1 MNPIMNRTNFLTV
14 IEYQAAL
21 DQIIVAAQYSIRI
34 HDRDLEASGFNSAVS
49 YEKLHHFCLAGGQR
63 QIEILL
69 DDTAY
74 VQNRCPRL
82 MTLLRDFSHVIEIRR
97 TAADGTQPDYG
108 FALGDRNMVLKRVD
122 KSALLGQF
130 DPDDAASAAVL
141 HQQFD
146 YLWQRAAGSVSA
158 TTLGLG

>member
-1 MNPIMNRTNFLTV
+1 MNPIMNRTNFETL

-21 DQIIVAAQYSIRI
+21 NQLIVAAQHSIRI
-34 HDRDLEASGFNSAVS
+34 HDRDLEASGFNTTVV
-49 YEKLHHFCLAGGQR
+49 YEKLHRFCLAGGQR
-63 QIEILL
+63 RIEILL

-97 TAADGTQPDYG
+97 TAAEGEQPDYG
-108 FALGDRNMVLKRVD
+108 FVLGDRNIVLKRVD
-122 KSALLGQF
+122 KGALQGQF
-130 DPDDAASAAVL
+130 DADDASSAAVL

-146 YLWQRAAGSVSA
+146 YLWQRADGSVSA

>member
-1 MNPIMNRTNFLTV
+1 MSTSMSKSDFQTIV
-14 IEYQAAL
+14 EYQAAL
-21 DQIIVAAQYSIRI
+21 DQIIVAAQHSIRI
-34 HDRDLEASGFNSAVS
+34 HDRDLDASGFNSMVA
-49 YEKLHHFCLAGGQR
+49 YEKLQRFCLAGGPR
-63 QIEILL
+63 RIEILL

-82 MTLLRDFSHVIEIRR
+82 MTLLRDFSHVIEIRQ
-97 TAADGTQPDYG
+97 TAADGEQPDYG
-108 FALGDRNMVLKRVD
+108 FALGDRNMVLKRAD
-122 KSALLGQF
+122 KSALQGQL
-130 DPDDAASAAVL
+130 DADDAASAAVL

>member
-1 MNPIMNRTNFLTV
+1 MNSIMNRINFQTV

-21 DQIIVAAQYSIRI
+21 DQIIVAAQHSIRI
-34 HDRDLEASGFNSAVS
+34 HDGDLEASGFNSTVA
-49 YEKLHHFCLAGGQR
+49 YEKLHRFCLTGGQR
-63 QIEILL
+63 RIEILL

-97 TAADGTQPDYG
+97 TAAESEQPDYG
-108 FALGDRNMVLKRVD
+108 FALGDRNMILKRVD
-122 KSALLGQF
+122 KNALHGQF
-130 DPDDAASAAVL
+130 DLDDAASAAVL

-146 YLWQRAAGSVSA
+146 YLWQRAEENVSA